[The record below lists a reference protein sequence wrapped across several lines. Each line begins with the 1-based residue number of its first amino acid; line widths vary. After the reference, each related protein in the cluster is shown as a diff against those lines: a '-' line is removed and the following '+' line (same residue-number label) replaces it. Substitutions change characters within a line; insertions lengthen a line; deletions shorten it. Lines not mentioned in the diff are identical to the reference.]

1 LYGQEVERL
10 ALINRQPQAGREAL
24 GTDLIAPEATGPKAL
39 VETPIPGLNSGDSD
53 IRDWDVVA
61 SGPVVHPPLS
71 QGIVIGKMRGR
82 GIHEVPREVL
92 VDPIGIGTPGA
103 YVARVASPVYTR
115 EEMGGLSDIEE
126 TSESKSGTCGVKSV
140 EVNANGVSS
149 VGKELSLQASKSN
162 AARYGVLKILNNS
175 RQHMKLGTAEA
186 ILQCTPG

>member
-1 LYGQEVERL
+1 
-10 ALINRQPQAGREAL
+10 
-24 GTDLIAPEATGPKAL
+24 

-175 RQHMKLGTAEA
+175 RQHVKLGTAEA